1 MPITSVSRPDGSIAD
16 VSHPEGAS
24 EEDII
29 NFAFEQY
36 QLGLQQEEDED
47 EEGGF
52 FDAIGLGVD
61 VLQQQLGS
69 AVEGIGE
76 ATGIDSLT
84 EYGREVVENNEK
96 EIAENSA
103 GMTSF
108 DELAEDP
115 SFGEAW
121 KFYKEQLGQQVP
133 QLAGSLGVA
142 TAGGALAGPLG
153 AVAGAAIG
161 YLPVFYGQHRE
172 SQKEAIDRGLRT
184 EMDEGA
190 ALLSAIPSASLDFIV
205 DRLLLPF
212 GGAAGAQ
219 VAGTLLTRGVKGAAK
234 GVITEVPTEIGQ
246 EIIDRYQAGLAID
259 DEEAIKGYRDVAIA
273 AGLVGGTARGGYDAL
288 TGQPKTRDIVKEE
301 DAIDPGE
308 FEGLGETLAE
318 ADPEEIGFAE
328 ETVAFDAI
336 TKAERTKQ
344 KVKKAKGRLEQTEAK
359 EPSLEG
365 RTPKKLTILVNRE
378 TDPSTGESIRTYQV
392 VDENLFRYTKPTQDI
407 VKATNDFDALEAQI
421 NLRGALEADREAEKT
436 RDEEEGITPDDD
448 EYGPTILSSEREDE
462 LKFHAKQEA
471 VKRSQLQEAIQR
483 GDDKEIR
490 RLGGELSE
498 HTRVI
503 DEINAEIQA
512 AKTPEQIQ
520 EEQEAKRQALA
531 EIRGEVAPVTLES
544 KQEDQQIQDTDTYT
558 VVFHRRGK
566 NRDVEDIKSN
576 QNLKQV
582 DKLLEDSM
590 APEASK
596 QDLLDTGMARIYDY
610 SWGGEEGGEIDIG
623 YIVRNKGTEQ
633 IIYGAPTSERDIL
646 GKKVLSGEIP
656 EYEYG
661 RKLKLLESR
670 EEMRSMLEEMGYGLK
685 TLESR
690 QTVDDDTIKDDIN
703 ARMAEINAIEDTP
716 SVVDLEGGDK
726 VLPSRE
732 TQKPEGVVA
741 ERIKPIRRNPAVK
754 AAMDDL
760 LDGKIN
766 GEQYANTIQQLKSE
780 TEAVTEGINVAKD
793 KKADVSFANLIV
805 NGDKKYETRDQNKTL
820 KRFVGKRIGIIETR
834 DGPAKLVGY
843 ATVGQPIEV
852 NEAQFNELRD
862 QHLVPKGSEFD
873 IKKGKTKFLYPMLNP
888 ESLPTPVDVSKNK
901 GNMIY
906 KNIKGVFQELDDL
919 KFQRNPELQEAIKQR
934 IRNEITI
941 EEYNQ
946 IVDTY
951 RPVAP
956 YTAETAPMPADPTRA
971 KNALAYAH
979 TKGRVRPKP
988 NPKAEKYGLADEIIR
1003 QDGLDN
1009 EGISIDDYQFRL
1021 DIPAY
1026 TSFDQWVVSIHKPP
1040 PAHKINKGTDQAYKA
1055 GTALAYESAVAVKDP
1070 RFGMDRKVAAQIASG
1085 VTHKATI
1092 ATMRGKYDSNYDAKA
1107 LGQRVK
1113 NILSGKEGGN
1123 WTQVGM
1129 DPFRHSY
1136 FYDRNTMRPVV
1147 SGSEAIQVGGL
1158 VLVKDAKTADSYS
1171 SYLFSQ
1177 NPNAKITKKATKGL
1191 TREITDIEKAVEGKT
1206 AFEAIEYIAKNGK
1219 NKPRRIIAKKVA
1231 EKIKELEENGFVFDF
1246 EVVHPGSS
1254 SRLVELTKTGG
1265 FYKFYPFARK
1275 LSEDVAAGQSLLD
1288 TGKVKTSEELFKYSQ
1303 IHVAGADLPRTYL
1316 KDDLEDTILH
1326 EFVHA
1331 VTSRSL
1337 DLGSRGKLSEGTE
1350 FNILTKDLAQ
1360 VNNHLVSEYRK
1371 RRDAGEFKD
1380 YSSSDIF
1387 KIEYALSS
1395 PHELITMAMTNP
1407 ATQRFME
1414 SVQYKKGTAW
1424 SEFIESIRKLLGLPA
1439 DMDTALNE
1447 VSRITEAYIDIP
1459 AYRHLEAVQ
1468 ARMEGRKLEQPMAIA
1483 ALESDREKAENN
1495 VSLQT
1500 QAVESAI
1507 QKDETSQIETA
1518 VRQETIA
1525 DPAINRTEVNT
1536 PSTPAASFE
1545 SPSRNGYQQKW
1556 DRFIY
1561 QVQDKLLGLKQIEE
1575 AINRTRRSM
1584 GLEPL
1589 TALESPYK
1597 GDERIP
1603 GIVSGKIKDLE
1614 DNEKMPLIREMIEKG
1629 VSERELNEFLML
1641 RHAMERNEQIRRVNP
1656 DTQDGGAGKIR
1667 GVAMTDNFVR
1677 GFMKK
1682 NYDMEWNRRT
1692 GEWKGGNDR
1701 AKVLLGLSSKVD
1713 AITKKTID
1721 EGRENGLFSE
1731 IDAKIFKTFYKYY
1744 VPLKGHAIEDEFS
1757 SDLQKFGAAG
1767 SGGTRSE
1774 AGRIVERAK
1783 GRGTEALPPLGS
1795 IFHDREMMIVRGVKN
1810 KEVGINLVNLIKKHP
1825 AEDTWELI
1833 DPKNPKYQ
1841 AYFDSFYTYI
1851 GDDPIDG
1858 KYGERATDISDKI
1871 DKKNWVK
1878 RISQKQVPQQSRGN
1892 LFGAK
1897 VDGEQFFIEFKDKD
1911 LERALLNLDAG
1922 SSTRIIQMLGSFNRY
1937 LSFMNT
1943 SLNPE
1948 FMLGNFPRDL
1958 QTALANLHAEKKME
1972 GGAAPVKASITRI
1985 VKNTPGSVRKFYR
1998 GIRGSTLSKEDQSNF
2013 DEYIRSGAKTD
2024 WFHSRNP
2031 EEQIADIKNLISMNN
2046 GSFTGS
2052 VKRRFKSTIN
2062 FVDDVNS
2069 AVENGVRF
2077 ATFVEARDRFIQE
2090 GVNRPE
2096 AIARA
2101 ASLAKN
2107 LTVNFN
2113 RKGMNGDTMNALYLF
2128 YNASVQGTA
2137 NLMRGIGSKKKL
2149 MSAMIGMGYLT
2160 SMLADEMSDE
2170 DEYREGLKDFQKTRN
2185 MLIPK
2190 SLIFGDKAEGDQF
2203 IMIPLPYGYN
2213 VFHVIG
2219 MAIYDMQKGYI
2230 SEPKA
2235 AALVTKTFMGSFSP
2249 IGTSESDDGI
2259 TAFAKTFTPTV
2270 GTPVVD
2276 YLSNENFFGAPVK
2289 ATNFPSYNAPKLPQS
2304 SLKLNSTPEALRRF
2318 TETLY
2323 EFTGGDEKGN
2333 KGFFTLDVSPDVLN
2347 HMIDFTTGAAGAT
2360 AMRAVGTVERAAE
2373 GEFDINQT
2381 PFLRKYL
2388 AEGDEFNDT
2397 NTYFERRQK
2406 LINTDDYFRNETKG
2420 VERGQYFR
2428 ENKEYIELNRQ
2439 RKRIDKIISTL
2450 RKRLRRVRARAEED
2464 LVYATR
2470 VAPQEEERIEDE
2482 IQKLMSDFNDLY
2494 DEKIGIDK

>member
-1 MPITSVSRPDGSIAD
+1 MPITSVSRPDGSVVD
-16 VSHPEGAS
+16 VSHADGALES
-24 EEDII
+24 DII
-29 NFAFEQY
+29 DFAFSEY
-36 QLGLQQEEDED
+36 QRELFAREETLEDED

-184 EMDEGA
+184 EIDEGT

-234 GVITEVPTEIGQ
+234 GVITEVPTEVGQ

-392 VDENLFRYTKPTQDI
+392 VDEDLFRYTKPTQDI

-436 RDEEEGITPDDD
+436 RDEEEGKTPDDD

-471 VKRSQLQEAIQR
+471 IKRSKLKEAIQD

-490 RLGGELSE
+490 KLGGELSE

-544 KQEDQQIQDTDTYT
+544 
-558 VVFHRRGK
+558 
-566 NRDVEDIKSN
+566 
-576 QNLKQV
+576 
-582 DKLLEDSM
+582 
-590 APEASK
+590 
-596 QDLLDTGMARIYDY
+596 
-610 SWGGEEGGEIDIG
+610 
-623 YIVRNKGTEQ
+623 
-633 IIYGAPTSERDIL
+633 
-646 GKKVLSGEIP
+646 
-656 EYEYG
+656 
-661 RKLKLLESR
+661 
-670 EEMRSMLEEMGYGLK
+670 
-685 TLESR
+685 R

-703 ARMAEINAIEDTP
+703 TRMAEINAIEDTP
-716 SVVDLEGGDK
+716 SVVGLEGGDK
-726 VLPSRE
+726 VLPSRA
-732 TQKPEGVVA
+732 KRKDA
-741 ERIKPIRRNPAVK
+741 KAKKKRIEPIRRNREAER
-754 AAMDDL
+754 AAYAFLDGEITIDEYMSIRNSLKESGVELSDQAQMGRTTEL
-760 LDGKIN
+760 LD
-766 GEQYANTIQQLKSE
+766 
-780 TEAVTEGINVAKD
+780 AV
-793 KKADVSFANLIV
+793 
-805 NGDKKYETRDQNKTL
+805 
-820 KRFVGKRIGIIETR
+820 
-834 DGPAKLVGY
+834 
-843 ATVGQPIEV
+843 
-852 NEAQFNELRD
+852 
-862 QHLVPKGSEFD
+862 
-873 IKKGKTKFLYPMLNP
+873 
-888 ESLPTPVDVSKNK
+888 
-901 GNMIY
+901 
-906 KNIKGVFQELDDL
+906 
-919 KFQRNPELQEAIKQR
+919 KQR
-934 IRNEITI
+934 IKNEITI
-941 EEYNQ
+941 EEYNE
-946 IVDTY
+946 IVDIY
-951 RPVAP
+951 RPVVP
-956 YTAETAPMPADPTRA
+956 YTTETAPMPADPTRA
-971 KNALAYAH
+971 KNALAHAH
-979 TKGRVRPKP
+979 TQPGQVREKP

-1026 TSFDQWVVSIHKPP
+1026 TSFDQWVVSIHRPP
-1040 PAHKINKGTDQAYKA
+1040 PAHKINKGTDLAYKA
-1055 GTALAYESAVAVKDP
+1055 GTPVAYESAVAVKDP
-1070 RFGMDRKVAAQIASG
+1070 RFGMDRKAAAQIASG
-1085 VTHKATI
+1085 VINKATI

-1158 VLVKDAKTADSYS
+1158 VLVKDAKTADSYK

-1177 NPNAKITKKATKGL
+1177 NPNAKITKQATKGL

-1206 AFEAIEYIAKNGK
+1206 ALEAIEYIAKNGK
-1219 NKPRRIIAKKVA
+1219 NKPRRIIANKVA
-1231 EKIKELEENGFVFDF
+1231 AKIKELEENGFVFDF
-1246 EVVHPGSS
+1246 QVVHPGSS
-1254 SRLVELTKTGG
+1254 SRLVERTDTGG
-1265 FYKFYPFARK
+1265 FYTYYPFSRK
-1275 LSEDVAAGQSLLD
+1275 IPEDVAAAESLLT
-1288 TGKVKTSEELFKYSQ
+1288 TGKVKTSEELFRYSE

-1337 DLGSRGKLSEGTE
+1337 DFGSRGKLSEGTE

-1380 YSSSDIF
+1380 YSSTDIF
-1387 KIEYALSS
+1387 NIEYALSS
-1395 PHELITMAMTNP
+1395 PHELITMGMTNP

-1439 DMDTALNE
+1439 DMDTVLNE

-1459 AYRHLEAVQ
+1459 TYRHVEAVQ
-1468 ARMEGRKLEQPMAIA
+1468 ARMEGRKLEQPMAMA

-1561 QVQDKLLGLKQIEE
+1561 QVQDKLLGLKQVEE

-1629 VSERELNEFLML
+1629 VSEKEFNEFLML

-1656 DTQDGGAGKIR
+1656 EKQDAGAGEIR
-1667 GVAMTDNFVR
+1667 KGIAMTDNFVR

-1774 AGRIVERAK
+1774 AGRLVERAK
-1783 GRGTEALPPLGS
+1783 GMGHQALPPLGS

-1878 RISQKQVPQQSRGN
+1878 RISQKQVPQQSRGS

-2203 IMIPLPYGYN
+2203 VMIPLPYGYN

-2276 YLSNENFFGAPVK
+2276 YLSNENFFGAPIR

-2347 HMIDFTTGAAGAT
+2347 HMVDFTTGAAGAT
-2360 AMRAVGTVERAAE
+2360 AMRTVGTVERAAE
-2373 GEFDINQT
+2373 GEIDINQT

-2388 AEGDEFNDT
+2388 AEGDDFNDR
-2397 NTYFERRQK
+2397 NIYFERRQK
-2406 LINTDDYFRNETKG
+2406 LINTDSFYRTEVNTKPYSERKKYYDENE
-2420 VERGQYFR
+2420 QYLR
-2428 ENKEYIELNRQ
+2428 LNQ
-2439 RKRIDKIISTL
+2439 RRKAIDKRISIL
-2450 RKRLRRVRARAEED
+2450 RKELRNVRAKAKENVNYAMTIAPEREEQ
-2464 LVYATR
+2464 L
-2470 VAPQEEERIEDE
+2470 EEQIN
-2482 IQKLMSDFNDLY
+2482 ILMSDFNDLY

>member
-1 MPITSVSRPDGSIAD
+1 MS
-16 VSHPEGAS
+16 
-24 EEDII
+24 
-29 NFAFEQY
+29 
-36 QLGLQQEEDED
+36 
-47 EEGGF
+47 
-52 FDAIGLGVD
+52 
-61 VLQQQLGS
+61 
-69 AVEGIGE
+69 
-76 ATGIDSLT
+76 
-84 EYGREVVENNEK
+84 
-96 EIAENSA
+96 
-103 GMTSF
+103 
-108 DELAEDP
+108 
-115 SFGEAW
+115 
-121 KFYKEQLGQQVP
+121 
-133 QLAGSLGVA
+133 
-142 TAGGALAGPLG
+142 
-153 AVAGAAIG
+153 
-161 YLPVFYGQHRE
+161 
-172 SQKEAIDRGLRT
+172 
-184 EMDEGA
+184 
-190 ALLSAIPSASLDFIV
+190 
-205 DRLLLPF
+205 
-212 GGAAGAQ
+212 
-219 VAGTLLTRGVKGAAK
+219 
-234 GVITEVPTEIGQ
+234 
-246 EIIDRYQAGLAID
+246 
-259 DEEAIKGYRDVAIA
+259 
-273 AGLVGGTARGGYDAL
+273 
-288 TGQPKTRDIVKEE
+288 
-301 DAIDPGE
+301 
-308 FEGLGETLAE
+308 
-318 ADPEEIGFAE
+318 DPE
-328 ETVAFDAI
+328 
-336 TKAERTKQ
+336 
-344 KVKKAKGRLEQTEAK
+344 
-359 EPSLEG
+359 
-365 RTPKKLTILVNRE
+365 KL
-378 TDPSTGESIRTYQV
+378 
-392 VDENLFRYTKPTQDI
+392 
-407 VKATNDFDALEAQI
+407 
-421 NLRGALEADREAEKT
+421 
-436 RDEEEGITPDDD
+436 PD
-448 EYGPTILSSEREDE
+448 
-462 LKFHAKQEA
+462 
-471 VKRSQLQEAIQR
+471 
-483 GDDKEIR
+483 
-490 RLGGELSE
+490 
-498 HTRVI
+498 
-503 DEINAEIQA
+503 
-512 AKTPEQIQ
+512 
-520 EEQEAKRQALA
+520 
-531 EIRGEVAPVTLES
+531 
-544 KQEDQQIQDTDTYT
+544 
-558 VVFHRRGK
+558 
-566 NRDVEDIKSN
+566 
-576 QNLKQV
+576 
-582 DKLLEDSM
+582 
-590 APEASK
+590 
-596 QDLLDTGMARIYDY
+596 
-610 SWGGEEGGEIDIG
+610 
-623 YIVRNKGTEQ
+623 
-633 IIYGAPTSERDIL
+633 
-646 GKKVLSGEIP
+646 
-656 EYEYG
+656 
-661 RKLKLLESR
+661 
-670 EEMRSMLEEMGYGLK
+670 
-685 TLESR
+685 
-690 QTVDDDTIKDDIN
+690 
-703 ARMAEINAIEDTP
+703 
-716 SVVDLEGGDK
+716 
-726 VLPSRE
+726 
-732 TQKPEGVVA
+732 
-741 ERIKPIRRNPAVK
+741 
-754 AAMDDL
+754 
-760 LDGKIN
+760 
-766 GEQYANTIQQLKSE
+766 
-780 TEAVTEGINVAKD
+780 
-793 KKADVSFANLIV
+793 
-805 NGDKKYETRDQNKTL
+805 
-820 KRFVGKRIGIIETR
+820 
-834 DGPAKLVGY
+834 
-843 ATVGQPIEV
+843 
-852 NEAQFNELRD
+852 
-862 QHLVPKGSEFD
+862 
-873 IKKGKTKFLYPMLNP
+873 
-888 ESLPTPVDVSKNK
+888 PVDVSK
-901 GNMIY
+901 
-906 KNIKGVFQELDDL
+906 IKANRISRKLD
-919 KFQRNPELQEAIKQR
+919 PE
-934 IRNEITI
+934 
-941 EEYNQ
+941 
-946 IVDTY
+946 
-951 RPVAP
+951 
-956 YTAETAPMPADPTRA
+956 
-971 KNALAYAH
+971 
-979 TKGRVRPKP
+979 
-988 NPKAEKYGLADEIIR
+988 
-1003 QDGLDN
+1003 
-1009 EGISIDDYQFRL
+1009 
-1021 DIPAY
+1021 
-1026 TSFDQWVVSIHKPP
+1026 
-1040 PAHKINKGTDQAYKA
+1040 
-1055 GTALAYESAVAVKDP
+1055 
-1070 RFGMDRKVAAQIASG
+1070 
-1085 VTHKATI
+1085 
-1092 ATMRGKYDSNYDAKA
+1092 
-1107 LGQRVK
+1107 
-1113 NILSGKEGGN
+1113 
-1123 WTQVGM
+1123 
-1129 DPFRHSY
+1129 
-1136 FYDRNTMRPVV
+1136 
-1147 SGSEAIQVGGL
+1147 
-1158 VLVKDAKTADSYS
+1158 VLYAKTKKTK
-1171 SYLFSQ
+1171 
-1177 NPNAKITKKATKGL
+1177 AKL

-1206 AFEAIEYIAKNGK
+1206 ALEAIEYIAKNGK
-1219 NKPRRIIAKKVA
+1219 NKSRRIIAKKTA
-1231 EKIKELEENGFVFDF
+1231 AKIKELEQNGFVFDF
-1246 EVVHPGSS
+1246 QVVHPGSS
-1254 SRLVELTKTGG
+1254 SRLVEKTGAG
-1265 FYKFYPFARK
+1265 GIYTYYPFSRK
-1275 LSEDVAAGQSLLD
+1275 LSEDVAAGESLLT
-1288 TGKVKTSEELFKYSQ
+1288 TGKVRTSEELFKYSE
-1303 IHVAGADLPRTYL
+1303 IHVAGSDLPRTYL
-1316 KDDLEDTILH
+1316 EDDFEDTTLH

-1380 YSSSDIF
+1380 YSSKDIF
-1387 KIEYALSS
+1387 NIEYALSS
-1395 PHELITMAMTNP
+1395 PHELITMGMTNP

-1459 AYRHLEAVQ
+1459 TYRHVEAVQ

-1561 QVQDKLLGLKQIEE
+1561 QVQDKLLGLKQVEE

-1629 VSERELNEFLML
+1629 VSEKEFNEFLML

-1656 DTQDGGAGKIR
+1656 EKQDAGAGEIR
-1667 GVAMTDNFVR
+1667 KGIAMTDNFVR

-1774 AGRIVERAK
+1774 AGRLVERAK
-1783 GRGTEALPPLGS
+1783 GMGHQALPPLGS

-1897 VDGEQFFIEFKDKD
+1897 VDGEQFFIEFTDKD

-1943 SLNPE
+1943 SLNPS

-2052 VKRRFKSTIN
+2052 AKRRFKSTIN

-2090 GVNRPE
+2090 GVDRPE

-2113 RKGMNGDTMNALYLF
+2113 RKGMSGDTMNALYLF

-2170 DEYREGLKDFQKTRN
+2170 DEYRKGLKDFQKTRN

-2190 SLIFGDKAEGDQF
+2190 SLIFGDKAEGNQF

-2235 AALVTKTFMGSFSP
+2235 ASQVLDTFMGSFSP
-2249 IGTSESDDGI
+2249 IGTSQSEDGVV
-2259 TAFAKTFTPTV
+2259 AFWKTITPTV
-2270 GTPVVD
+2270 GTPMVE
-2276 YLSNENFFGAPVK
+2276 YLSNEDFFGAPFMAK
-2289 ATNFPSYNAPKLPQS
+2289 NFPSYNAPKLPNS

-2323 EFTGGDEKGN
+2323 EFTGGDEKGKEN
-2333 KGFFTLDVSPDVLN
+2333 LLTFDVSPDFLN
-2347 HMIDFTTGAAGAT
+2347 HLIDFTTGAAGAT
-2360 AMRAVGTVERAAE
+2360 AMRAVGTVEKAIS
-2373 GEFDINQT
+2373 GEEININQT
-2381 PFLRKYL
+2381 PFLRKFL
-2388 AEGDEFNDT
+2388 AEGDDFNNT
-2397 NTYFERRQK
+2397 NIYFERRQK

-2420 VERGQYFR
+2420 AERGQYFKD
-2428 ENKEYIELNRQ
+2428 NKEYIGLNRQ
-2439 RKRIDKIISTL
+2439 RKRIDKLIGNL
-2450 RKRLRRVRARAEED
+2450 KKRLRRVRARAEED
-2464 LVYATR
+2464 LVFATR

>member
-1 MPITSVSRPDGSIAD
+1 
-16 VSHPEGAS
+16 
-24 EEDII
+24 
-29 NFAFEQY
+29 
-36 QLGLQQEEDED
+36 
-47 EEGGF
+47 
-52 FDAIGLGVD
+52 
-61 VLQQQLGS
+61 
-69 AVEGIGE
+69 
-76 ATGIDSLT
+76 
-84 EYGREVVENNEK
+84 
-96 EIAENSA
+96 
-103 GMTSF
+103 
-108 DELAEDP
+108 
-115 SFGEAW
+115 
-121 KFYKEQLGQQVP
+121 
-133 QLAGSLGVA
+133 
-142 TAGGALAGPLG
+142 
-153 AVAGAAIG
+153 
-161 YLPVFYGQHRE
+161 
-172 SQKEAIDRGLRT
+172 
-184 EMDEGA
+184 
-190 ALLSAIPSASLDFIV
+190 
-205 DRLLLPF
+205 
-212 GGAAGAQ
+212 
-219 VAGTLLTRGVKGAAK
+219 
-234 GVITEVPTEIGQ
+234 
-246 EIIDRYQAGLAID
+246 
-259 DEEAIKGYRDVAIA
+259 
-273 AGLVGGTARGGYDAL
+273 
-288 TGQPKTRDIVKEE
+288 
-301 DAIDPGE
+301 
-308 FEGLGETLAE
+308 
-318 ADPEEIGFAE
+318 
-328 ETVAFDAI
+328 
-336 TKAERTKQ
+336 
-344 KVKKAKGRLEQTEAK
+344 
-359 EPSLEG
+359 
-365 RTPKKLTILVNRE
+365 
-378 TDPSTGESIRTYQV
+378 
-392 VDENLFRYTKPTQDI
+392 
-407 VKATNDFDALEAQI
+407 
-421 NLRGALEADREAEKT
+421 
-436 RDEEEGITPDDD
+436 
-448 EYGPTILSSEREDE
+448 
-462 LKFHAKQEA
+462 
-471 VKRSQLQEAIQR
+471 
-483 GDDKEIR
+483 
-490 RLGGELSE
+490 
-498 HTRVI
+498 
-503 DEINAEIQA
+503 
-512 AKTPEQIQ
+512 
-520 EEQEAKRQALA
+520 
-531 EIRGEVAPVTLES
+531 
-544 KQEDQQIQDTDTYT
+544 
-558 VVFHRRGK
+558 
-566 NRDVEDIKSN
+566 
-576 QNLKQV
+576 
-582 DKLLEDSM
+582 
-590 APEASK
+590 
-596 QDLLDTGMARIYDY
+596 
-610 SWGGEEGGEIDIG
+610 
-623 YIVRNKGTEQ
+623 
-633 IIYGAPTSERDIL
+633 
-646 GKKVLSGEIP
+646 
-656 EYEYG
+656 
-661 RKLKLLESR
+661 
-670 EEMRSMLEEMGYGLK
+670 
-685 TLESR
+685 
-690 QTVDDDTIKDDIN
+690 
-703 ARMAEINAIEDTP
+703 
-716 SVVDLEGGDK
+716 
-726 VLPSRE
+726 
-732 TQKPEGVVA
+732 
-741 ERIKPIRRNPAVK
+741 
-754 AAMDDL
+754 
-760 LDGKIN
+760 
-766 GEQYANTIQQLKSE
+766 
-780 TEAVTEGINVAKD
+780 
-793 KKADVSFANLIV
+793 
-805 NGDKKYETRDQNKTL
+805 
-820 KRFVGKRIGIIETR
+820 
-834 DGPAKLVGY
+834 
-843 ATVGQPIEV
+843 
-852 NEAQFNELRD
+852 
-862 QHLVPKGSEFD
+862 
-873 IKKGKTKFLYPMLNP
+873 
-888 ESLPTPVDVSKNK
+888 
-901 GNMIY
+901 
-906 KNIKGVFQELDDL
+906 
-919 KFQRNPELQEAIKQR
+919 
-934 IRNEITI
+934 
-941 EEYNQ
+941 
-946 IVDTY
+946 
-951 RPVAP
+951 
-956 YTAETAPMPADPTRA
+956 
-971 KNALAYAH
+971 
-979 TKGRVRPKP
+979 
-988 NPKAEKYGLADEIIR
+988 
-1003 QDGLDN
+1003 
-1009 EGISIDDYQFRL
+1009 
-1021 DIPAY
+1021 
-1026 TSFDQWVVSIHKPP
+1026 
-1040 PAHKINKGTDQAYKA
+1040 
-1055 GTALAYESAVAVKDP
+1055 
-1070 RFGMDRKVAAQIASG
+1070 
-1085 VTHKATI
+1085 
-1092 ATMRGKYDSNYDAKA
+1092 
-1107 LGQRVK
+1107 
-1113 NILSGKEGGN
+1113 
-1123 WTQVGM
+1123 
-1129 DPFRHSY
+1129 
-1136 FYDRNTMRPVV
+1136 
-1147 SGSEAIQVGGL
+1147 
-1158 VLVKDAKTADSYS
+1158 
-1171 SYLFSQ
+1171 
-1177 NPNAKITKKATKGL
+1177 
-1191 TREITDIEKAVEGKT
+1191 
-1206 AFEAIEYIAKNGK
+1206 
-1219 NKPRRIIAKKVA
+1219 
-1231 EKIKELEENGFVFDF
+1231 
-1246 EVVHPGSS
+1246 
-1254 SRLVELTKTGG
+1254 
-1265 FYKFYPFARK
+1265 
-1275 LSEDVAAGQSLLD
+1275 
-1288 TGKVKTSEELFKYSQ
+1288 
-1303 IHVAGADLPRTYL
+1303 
-1316 KDDLEDTILH
+1316 
-1326 EFVHA
+1326 
-1331 VTSRSL
+1331 
-1337 DLGSRGKLSEGTE
+1337 
-1350 FNILTKDLAQ
+1350 
-1360 VNNHLVSEYRK
+1360 
-1371 RRDAGEFKD
+1371 
-1380 YSSSDIF
+1380 
-1387 KIEYALSS
+1387 
-1395 PHELITMAMTNP
+1395 
-1407 ATQRFME
+1407 
-1414 SVQYKKGTAW
+1414 
-1424 SEFIESIRKLLGLPA
+1424 
-1439 DMDTALNE
+1439 MDTALNE

-1614 DNEKMPLIREMIEKG
+1614 NNEKMPLIREMIEKG

-2113 RKGMNGDTMNALYLF
+2113 RKGMSGDAMNALYLF

>member
-36 QLGLQQEEDED
+36 QLGLQQEDED

-84 EYGREVVENNEK
+84 EYGKEVVENNEK
-96 EIAENSA
+96 EIAENSV

-115 SFGEAW
+115 SLGEAW

-288 TGQPKTRDIVKEE
+288 TGQPKTRDITKEE

-336 TKAERTKQ
+336 TEGERTKQ
-344 KVKKAKGRLEQTEAK
+344 EVKKTKGRLEQTETK

-378 TDPSTGESIRTYQV
+378 IDPSTGESIRTYQV

-407 VKATNDFDALEAQI
+407 VKATNDFDALEAQT
-421 NLRGALEADREAEKT
+421 NLRGALESDREAEKT

-471 VKRSQLQEAIQR
+471 IKRSKLKEAIQD

-531 EIRGEVAPVTLES
+531 EIRGEVAPVTLESRQTVDDEFTRTAGVRAAYRQTEDNRATRNKLVDDLEKIGVGGTYGMSLQEITDSDLKNTSPETRRLIRAFRKEDYYGYDSADELFSQVFDYGIESIDPNPSTGVKSALGRYVNVNYGVDDFAPVTLES

-690 QTVDDDTIKDDIN
+690 Q
-703 ARMAEINAIEDTP
+703 EDQP
-716 SVVDLEGGDK
+716 V
-726 VLPSRE
+726 P
-732 TQKPEGVVA
+732 
-741 ERIKPIRRNPAVK
+741 
-754 AAMDDL
+754 
-760 LDGKIN
+760 
-766 GEQYANTIQQLKSE
+766 
-780 TEAVTEGINVAKD
+780 TEGIHVAKD

-805 NGDKKYETRDQNKTL
+805 SGDKKYETRDQNRTL
-820 KRFVGKRIGIIETR
+820 RRFIGKRIGIIETG

-862 QHLVPKGSEFD
+862 QHLVPKGSKFD
-873 IKKGKTKFLYPMLNP
+873 IKEGKTKFLYPMSDP
-888 ESLPTPVDVSKNK
+888 EKLPDPVDVSK
-901 GNMIY
+901 
-906 KNIKGVFQELDDL
+906 IKANRISRKLD
-919 KFQRNPELQEAIKQR
+919 PE
-934 IRNEITI
+934 
-941 EEYNQ
+941 
-946 IVDTY
+946 
-951 RPVAP
+951 
-956 YTAETAPMPADPTRA
+956 
-971 KNALAYAH
+971 
-979 TKGRVRPKP
+979 
-988 NPKAEKYGLADEIIR
+988 
-1003 QDGLDN
+1003 
-1009 EGISIDDYQFRL
+1009 
-1021 DIPAY
+1021 
-1026 TSFDQWVVSIHKPP
+1026 
-1040 PAHKINKGTDQAYKA
+1040 
-1055 GTALAYESAVAVKDP
+1055 
-1070 RFGMDRKVAAQIASG
+1070 
-1085 VTHKATI
+1085 
-1092 ATMRGKYDSNYDAKA
+1092 
-1107 LGQRVK
+1107 
-1113 NILSGKEGGN
+1113 
-1123 WTQVGM
+1123 
-1129 DPFRHSY
+1129 
-1136 FYDRNTMRPVV
+1136 
-1147 SGSEAIQVGGL
+1147 
-1158 VLVKDAKTADSYS
+1158 VLYAKTKKTK
-1171 SYLFSQ
+1171 
-1177 NPNAKITKKATKGL
+1177 AKL

-1206 AFEAIEYIAKNGK
+1206 ALEAIEYIAKNGK
-1219 NKPRRIIAKKVA
+1219 NKSRRIIAKKTA
-1231 EKIKELEENGFVFDF
+1231 AKIKELEQNGFVFDF
-1246 EVVHPGSS
+1246 QVVHPGSS
-1254 SRLVELTKTGG
+1254 STLVEKTDTGG

-1275 LSEDVAAGQSLLD
+1275 LSEDVAAGKSLLIA
-1288 TGKVKTSEELFKYSQ
+1288 GEVKTSEELFRYSE

-1316 KDDLEDTILH
+1316 EDDLEDTILH

-1337 DLGSRGKLSEGTE
+1337 DLGRRGKLSEGTE

-1380 YSSSDIF
+1380 YSSTDIF
-1387 KIEYALSS
+1387 NIEYALSS
-1395 PHELITMAMTNP
+1395 PHELITMGMTNP

-1459 AYRHLEAVQ
+1459 TYRHVEAVQ

-1629 VSERELNEFLML
+1629 VSEKEFNEFLML

-1656 DTQDGGAGKIR
+1656 EKQDAGAGEIR
-1667 GVAMTDNFVR
+1667 KGIAMTDNFVR

-1774 AGRIVERAK
+1774 AGRLVERAK
-1783 GRGTEALPPLGS
+1783 GMGHQALPPLGS

-1878 RISQKQVPQQSRGN
+1878 RISQKQVPQQSRGS

-1985 VKNTPGSVRKFYR
+1985 VKNSPGSVRKFYR

-2052 VKRRFKSTIN
+2052 AKRRFKSTIN

-2090 GVNRPE
+2090 GVDRPE
-2096 AIARA
+2096 AVARA

-2113 RKGMNGDTMNALYLF
+2113 RKGMSGDTMNALYLF

-2203 IMIPLPYGYN
+2203 VMIPLPYGYN

-2276 YLSNENFFGAPVK
+2276 YLSNQNFFGAPVR

-2347 HMIDFTTGAAGAT
+2347 HMVDFTTGAAGAT

-2388 AEGDEFNDT
+2388 AEGDDFNDR
-2397 NTYFERRQK
+2397 NIYFERRQK

-2420 VERGQYFR
+2420 AERGQYFR
-2428 ENKEYIELNRQ
+2428 DNKEYIGLNRQ
-2439 RKRIDKIISTL
+2439 RKRIDKLIGNL
-2450 RKRLRRVRARAEED
+2450 KKRLRRVRARAEED
-2464 LVYATR
+2464 LVFATR